1 MNEILIAI
9 LIPIILTGIA
19 YGVAEFLMKFLKIHH
34 PKNMFFVYFI
44 IFLIT
49 ICLVPITSLSQYE
62 TDANDLANSSSIE
75 TISDVSAE
83 ELANISSSP
92 ISSKI
97 IPFHNTHDKLNS
109 ESLNSKF
116 IIEISWYDFIRD
128 TNTSENK
135 ILQQTSATDQ
145 QPIEKENNDAS
156 LLSIIK
162 NGDFVPPLLLITI
175 FLFIISVFFVIYH
188 LFFIKN
194 HFLKKI
200 KANPTENSQLVDLIT
215 MLSKELN
222 IKTPQVFLF
231 DGAPN
236 AFVMGFP
243 AILVIS
249 NKLIDVLTYDEL
261 KTTLRHEL
269 THIKQH
275 DITLKAFI
283 QATRIVC
290 FYNPFIHILA
300 KKIFNKRELLADTE
314 YNVNKK
320 DKISFMEALIKITEY
335 AQTISSVDTF
345 SNPAISVS
353 LMEFSSAHPSMTERF
368 LSLFKQCKKKTLL
381 TLFVS
386 FIIIFTNTSA
396 VLLTHTCFN
405 QFIKPETPT
414 THPVNV
420 EEQYLIEDITY
431 TSFYKNND
439 QTSREKMIMVHKT
452 LYNVIS
458 IPSFMNETSIQE
470 IIDYILLSYY
480 RNQQISSAF

>member
-19 YGVAEFLMKFLKIHH
+19 YGIAESLMKLFKIRH

-62 TDANDLANSSSIE
+62 SNENTINNASSFTDLTDLSQTDLI
-75 TISDVSAE
+75 
-83 ELANISSSP
+83 NISSSP

-97 IPFHNTHDKLNS
+97 TLLDDDESHQIPS
-109 ESLNSKF
+109 ESLSSKF
-116 IIEISWYDFIRD
+116 IIEITWYDFIRD
-128 TNTSENK
+128 INTTVNK
-135 ILQQTSATDQ
+135 NSRTKTILEP
-145 QPIEKENNDAS
+145 PIEKENHQTTAG
-156 LLSIIK
+156 SIIE
-162 NGDFVPPLLLITI
+162 NDDALPPLLLITI
-175 FLFIISVFFVIYH
+175 FLFLIALFFVIYH

-194 HFLKKI
+194 HYLKKI
-200 KANPTENSQLVDLIT
+200 QAKPVQNPQLIHLISTLSQ
-215 MLSKELN
+215 ELK
-222 IKTPQVFLF
+222 IKSPSVYLCN
-231 DGAPN
+231 GAPN

-249 NKLIDVLTYDEL
+249 NKLLDVLTYDEL
-261 KTTLRHEL
+261 KSTLRHEL

-275 DITLKAFI
+275 DIILKAFI
-283 QATRIVC
+283 QATRILC

-300 KKIFNKRELLADTE
+300 KKIFNKRELLADME
-314 YNVNKK
+314 YNRNKK
-320 DKISFMEALIKITEY
+320 DKISFMEALIKIADY
-335 AQTISSVDTF
+335 AQKISSVDSF

-353 LMEFSSAHPSMTERF
+353 LLEFSSAHPSMTERF

-396 VLLTHTCFN
+396 VLITHSCFDR
-405 QFIKPETPT
+405 FIAPEPST
-414 THPVNV
+414 THQVNV
-420 EEQYLIEDITY
+420 EHQYLIEDITY
-431 TSFYKNND
+431 TSIYNYNEK
-439 QTSREKMIMVHKT
+439 TSREKMIMVHKT

-470 IIDYILLSYY
+470 IVDYIFLSYHQ
-480 RNQQISSAF
+480 NQQKTSAF